1 MAIHRLPWGF
11 TSRYCV
17 FLGWLKICPWLLKR
31 TLWVAA
37 FKMNLSPIGKERH
50 GRKHRRALHMA
61 KAKGEHVWVW
71 LDDPAFGPLQQIGTL
86 SRGDRG
92 IVRFTYDPAWLKH
105 AHAFPLDPELDLSS
119 GEFFPG
125 NSNFGV
131 FMDSCPDR
139 WGQILMKRR
148 EAVEAREEGC
158 TPRTLG
164 PWEFLLGVQDCTRMG
179 ALRFSRPGEQV
190 FLADEAR
197 SAPPVARIAELQAVA
212 FELTRKKQD
221 DLDKIKEWL
230 KVLVAPGSSLGGARP
245 KANLVD
251 GDGSLWIAKF
261 PSADDDYDVALWEML
276 LHGLARECG
285 VTVPESRLMQIGDG
299 YHTFLVKRFD
309 RGGSDRKFFASAMT
323 MLGHVDTDDASY
335 LELAEFIATYGEED
349 HIPRDLE
356 ELFTRVVFN
365 VATANRDDHLRNHGF
380 MRSPAGWRLAPA
392 FDMNPSFRKEE
403 HALSLDLYVRH
414 PDLEVV
420 LATAE
425 YFRLKT
431 SRARKIV
438 TDVCT
443 VIGGW
448 KGRAKKLGLSAR
460 ECSEAEHLFVGL
472 V

>member
-1 MAIHRLPWGF
+1 
-11 TSRYCV
+11 
-17 FLGWLKICPWLLKR
+17 
-31 TLWVAA
+31 
-37 FKMNLSPIGKERH
+37 
-50 GRKHRRALHMA
+50 MA
-61 KAKGEHVWVW
+61 KAKGEHIWVW
-71 LDDPAFGPLQQIGTL
+71 LDDPAFGPLQHIGIL

-92 IVRFTYDPAWLKH
+92 SVRFAYEPIWLKH
-105 AHAFPLDPELDLSS
+105 AHAFPLDPELDLTP

-125 NSNFGV
+125 NSNFGA

-148 EAVEAREEGC
+148 EAVEAREEGR

-164 PWEFLLGVQDCTRMG
+164 PWEYLLGVQDCTRMG
-179 ALRFSRPGEQV
+179 ALRFSRPDEQT

-245 KANLVD
+245 KANLVAE
-251 GDGSLWIAKF
+251 DGSLWIAKF

-276 LHGLARECG
+276 LQDLARQCG
-285 VTVPESRLMQIGDG
+285 ITVPESRLMLIGSG

-309 RGGSDRKFFASAMT
+309 RVGDNRRFFASAMT

-349 HIPRDLE
+349 LIARDLQ

-380 MRSPAGWRLAPA
+380 MRSPAGWTLAPA
-392 FDMNPSFRKEE
+392 FDMNPSFKKEE
-403 HALSLDLYVRH
+403 HALSFDPYYRR
-414 PDLEVV
+414 PDLEIV
-420 LATAE
+420 LSTAE
-425 YFRLKT
+425 YYRLDTGHAKKIIT
-431 SRARKIV
+431 DVCKVVGDWKSRARK
-438 TDVCT
+438 
-443 VIGGW
+443 
-448 KGRAKKLGLSAR
+448 LGLTAQ
-460 ECSEAEHLFVGL
+460 ECLEADHLFCSTYP
-472 V
+472 